1 MIEPPGGRVV
11 RWAFTDLKKGRKALR
26 RRPTAFLV
34 LSLLALAAAAGC
46 SKPEPSAP
54 GPAVPAAPPGAP
66 APAPDA
72 GATAAEIAQGKV
84 SFGRKCGVCHDIDRA
99 AGDRRETRE
108 GWAAIVK
115 DMRGKKAGWISDAEA
130 AKILEYLVAE
140 HGRK

>member
-1 MIEPPGGRVV
+1 M
-11 RWAFTDLKKGRKALR
+11 
-26 RRPTAFLV
+26 FLV

-46 SKPEPSAP
+46 SKPEPPAP
-54 GPAVPAAPPGAP
+54 GPAVPAAPPGAQASEP
-66 APAPDA
+66 AAAPAA

-115 DMRGKKAGWISDAEA
+115 DMQNKKAGWISDAEA

-140 HGRK
+140 HGKD